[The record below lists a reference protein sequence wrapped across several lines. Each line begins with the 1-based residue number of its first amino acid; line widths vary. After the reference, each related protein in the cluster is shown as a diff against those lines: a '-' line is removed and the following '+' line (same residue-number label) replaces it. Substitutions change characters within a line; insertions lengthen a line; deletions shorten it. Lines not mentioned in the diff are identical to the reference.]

1 MAARMA
7 HGISLIFRQGPGGR
21 LLDRVPQA
29 SPGRPRGALWRARY
43 LLVIHAAL
51 HLFREQAVDQL
62 VPLDGPQAGKF
73 LTPHRITSQHAPKS
87 HDEAR
92 ACRPLGQHM
101 AVARG
106 NATARDALCDMQ

>member
-7 HGISLIFRQGPGGR
+7 HGISLYFAKGQAGGYLIAFPR
-21 LLDRVPQA
+21 
-29 SPGRPRGALWRARY
+29 RPRGARGALWRARY

-92 ACRPLGQHM
+92 ACTPLRQHM

-106 NATARDALCDMQ
+106 NATARVALCDMQ